1 MPHDEQGIIYRV
13 VFLWKSLE
21 VTDFRHS
28 LSSLKKDVIEL
39 APVLAGTEAVSVL
52 ALARGSTT
60 L

>member
-39 APVLAGTEAVSVL
+39 VNRPGLIG
-52 ALARGSTT
+52 G
-60 L
+60 